1 MDNLR
6 EIIKDFLDG
15 LFPSDVVIFINT
27 PVKLKELDSWKYIP
41 ENPAA

>member
-15 LFPSDVVIFINT
+15 LSDVVIFINT